1 MIKQRIYACCAVLLL
16 WAKTVPKWTSL
27 NKTISNVVKLVTER
41 CRSIC
46 RSAMRVGS
54 NRNFIRTSDYIHGRE
69 RLSCTSRTAY
79 IINKHSPFI
88 NYIKKSKTYILK
100 INKTKGDI
108 CGLLGIH
115 LQKINP
121 FFYIYNLVITDYGCR
136 PFFICFTPRDRNCAP
151 LPLKAGPFS
160 EQMLQKWA
168 SSFRICLLDRT
179 QLPA

>member
-1 MIKQRIYACCAVLLL
+1 MA
-16 WAKTVPKWTSL
+16 
-27 NKTISNVVKLVTER
+27 KLVNER

-121 FFYIYNLVITDYGCR
+121 FFLYIQ
-136 PFFICFTPRDRNCAP
+136 
-151 LPLKAGPFS
+151 FS
-160 EQMLQKWA
+160 DHGLRV
-168 SSFRICLLDRT
+168 SSFLYLFHSARYKLRPTTSKSWPIFRANVAEMSVVF
-179 QLPA
+179 PH